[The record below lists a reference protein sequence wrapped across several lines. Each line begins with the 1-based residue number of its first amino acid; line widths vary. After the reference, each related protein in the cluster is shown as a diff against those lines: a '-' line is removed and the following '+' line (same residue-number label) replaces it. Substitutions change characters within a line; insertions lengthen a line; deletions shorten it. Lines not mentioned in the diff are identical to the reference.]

1 MTYEN
6 FSSRQVQD
14 AIDAVPLACRE
25 KAEIEFKNV
34 VFGYESNQPV
44 LKGVS
49 FTVPHG
55 SKFAIV
61 GATGAGKSTMS
72 RLLYRFYDVSEG
84 VITINGQDISK
95 VTQNSLRKVIGKI

>member
-1 MTYEN
+1 M
-6 FSSRQVQD
+6 
-14 AIDAVPLACRE
+14 PLACRD

-34 VFGYESNQPV
+34 VFGYEPNQPV

-72 RLLYRFYDVSEG
+72 RLLYRFYDVLEG

-95 VTQNSLRKVIGKI
+95 VTQNSLRKVIGKLQRFSSFMNGTC